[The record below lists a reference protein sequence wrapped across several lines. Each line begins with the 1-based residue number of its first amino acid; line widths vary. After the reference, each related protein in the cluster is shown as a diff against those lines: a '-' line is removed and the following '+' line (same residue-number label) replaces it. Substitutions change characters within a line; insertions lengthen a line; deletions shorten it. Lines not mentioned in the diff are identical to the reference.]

1 MRLATIDDVTTLSLM
16 LFKMYSEVSPTEYS
30 DDITSYVEL
39 AKLHLTN
46 DIVILDHRGFFI
58 MRNETLP
65 VNKEPIWNG
74 VSVYVRLEYRNTRA
88 LKDYYSYMFEHF
100 KGRIF
105 GFTDVNSLHNK
116 VLLKRNKLLGFVYE
130 INRS

>member
-30 DDITSYVEL
+30 NSIASYEEL

-46 DIVILDHRGFFI
+46 DIVIIDHRGFFI

-74 VSVYVRLEYRNTRA
+74 VSVYIKEEYRNTRA
-88 LKDYYSYMFEHF
+88 LKDYYKYMFENF

-116 VLLKRNKLLGFVYE
+116 VLLKRNRLLGFVYE